1 MDLLLVPAI
10 VVVLVALLI
19 YRYGVDSRL
28 DDRGSPTSR
37 PL

>member
-10 VVVLVALLI
+10 VVLVALLI

-28 DDRGSPTSR
+28 DDRGSLTSR

>member
-1 MDLLLVPAI
+1 MDLLVVPAI
-10 VVVLVALLI
+10 VVLVGLLI

-28 DDRGSPTSR
+28 DERGSLTRR